1 MLFSHNY
8 NASAKSFM
16 KSELYA
22 ITFLQKFNSSLAA
35 YIDES

>member
-22 ITFLQKFNSSLAA
+22 ITFLQKFYSSLAA